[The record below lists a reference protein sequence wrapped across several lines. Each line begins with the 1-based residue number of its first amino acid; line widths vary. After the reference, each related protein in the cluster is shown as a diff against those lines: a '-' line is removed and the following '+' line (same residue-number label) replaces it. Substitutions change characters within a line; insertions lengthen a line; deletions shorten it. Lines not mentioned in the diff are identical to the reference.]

1 MSLPIKKIYIDT
13 KYKTKDS
20 ISNSH
25 FKIELPQTLLMPDNT
40 VFYIDDISIPHSWYS
55 LSNGINN
62 TFYIHISTTDS
73 VPELND
79 NFAIE
84 LVSQNYNGAELAS
97 QIQTKLNAR
106 YAGFTVS
113 FNQNKQIIT
122 IATSLSNTIFKVLT
136 ENDIKSRRNNQWLG
150 DDYDSTKPA
159 DLNTNVLKLNEGT
172 SSYHTNLSPYVS
184 EVIDLQPIRNIYM
197 SSPNLGNFNIVGSRG
212 ESDII
217 KKVPVTSDYN
227 YMIFNNVLQGNDFL
241 DCSRQTL
248 RTLEFRL
255 SDVHGNLVPLNR
267 SHINFSIIFDRMD
280 VRS

>member
-1 MSLPIKKIYIDT
+1 
-13 KYKTKDS
+13 
-20 ISNSH
+20 
-25 FKIELPQTLLMPDNT
+25 MPDNT
-40 VFYIDDISIPHSWYS
+40 VFYIDDISIPHSWYTVS
-55 LSNGINN
+55 TGINDK
-62 TFYIHISTTDS
+62 FYIHISTTDS
-73 VPELND
+73 VPEMNH

-84 LVSQNYNGAELAS
+84 LVSQNYNGSELAS
-97 QIQTKLNAR
+97 QIQTKLNLR
-106 YAGFTVS
+106 YAGFTVT

-136 ENDIKSRRNNQWLG
+136 ENDIKSRRNNQFVG

-159 DLNTNVLKLNEGT
+159 DINTNILKLNEGT
-172 SSYHTNLSPYVS
+172 APYHTNLNPYVS

-197 SSPNLGNFNIVGSRG
+197 SSPNLGNFNTMGARG

-217 KKVPVTSDYN
+217 KKIPVTSDYN
-227 YMIFNNVLQGNDFL
+227 YMIFNNVLQGNVFL

-248 RTLEFRL
+248 RTLEFRF
-255 SDVHGNLVPLNR
+255 SDVHGNLVPLNK